1 MTYCRT
7 TTCGVHIDHPEK
19 RLEINLQIQE
29 INGLC
34 VLPPKRGI
42 AGGYDHHHHFL
53 CAPPLKK
60 THIHEINR
68 VSRPTGA

>member
-1 MTYCRT
+1 VWSTHRPPREET
-7 TTCGVHIDHPEK
+7 GE

-42 AGGYDHHHHFL
+42 AGGYDHHHFL

-60 THIHEINR
+60 SHIHRDEQGG
-68 VSRPTGA
+68 VGRPTGA